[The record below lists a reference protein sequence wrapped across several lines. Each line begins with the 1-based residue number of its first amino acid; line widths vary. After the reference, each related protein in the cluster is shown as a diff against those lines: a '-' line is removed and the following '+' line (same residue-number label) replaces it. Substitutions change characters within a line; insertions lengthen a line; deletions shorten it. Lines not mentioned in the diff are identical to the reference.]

1 MYFYIYD
8 SYLNHPK
15 YNKVLTKI
23 ENKLIDLGLKGKII
37 KLSAFKKLKGVIDEA
52 IKQGAETIVICGD
65 DQTINRTINHL
76 ENFDVTFGFIPITLS
91 SKIARLLGIPPF
103 ETACSVLANRIIK
116 KIDLGKINEYHF
128 LSQLE
133 ISNVDNIQCDD
144 QYHLT
149 FKTNQPFY
157 VYNLSFLNFQKKI
170 NPQDSFLEITIPS
183 AKIFKFIPKFLL
195 KLFKKENAIDGFF
208 FAKKIKI
215 NSNKEIFLQ
224 IDYNPKTIIPPAFV
238 KIVPDKFKI
247 IVGKER
253 SF

>member
-1 MYFYIYD
+1 MYYYIYD
-8 SYLNHPK
+8 SYLNHPQ

-37 KLSAFKKLKGVIDEA
+37 KLSAFKKLKGVINEI

-65 DQTINRTINHL
+65 DQIINQTINCL
-76 ENFDVTFGFIPITLS
+76 ENFDICFGFIPITSS
-91 SKIARLLGIPPF
+91 SKIARVLGIPPF
-103 ETACSVLANRIIK
+103 ETACNVLANRIIK
-116 KIDLGKINEYHF
+116 KIDLGKINEYYF

-133 ISNVDNIQCDD
+133 IFNVNNVECDD
-144 QYHLT
+144 QYHLY

-157 VYNLSFLNFQKKI
+157 IYNLSFLNFQKKI
-170 NPQDSFLEITIPS
+170 NPQDGFLEIAISCT
-183 AKIFKFIPKFLL
+183 KIFKFIPKFVL
-195 KLFKKENAIDGFF
+195 KLFKKENKIDSFVLV
-208 FAKKIKI
+208 KKIKI

-224 IDYNPKTIIPPAFV
+224 IDYNPKIILSPAFIKIIPN
-238 KIVPDKFKI
+238 KFKI